1 MMALPFVTL
10 FMGLVC
16 AWRGHR
22 LWGIGLWIV
31 TLGLLLV
38 LFRLHATNALQLQ
51 F

>member
-16 AWRGHR
+16 AWRGYR
-22 LWGIGLWIV
+22 LWGIGFWIV

-38 LFRLHATNALQLQ
+38 LFRLHATSALQLQ